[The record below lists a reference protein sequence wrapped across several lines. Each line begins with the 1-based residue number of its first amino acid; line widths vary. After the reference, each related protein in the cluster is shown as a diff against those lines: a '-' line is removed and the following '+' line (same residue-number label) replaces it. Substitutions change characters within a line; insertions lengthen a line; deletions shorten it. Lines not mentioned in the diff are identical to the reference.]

1 VSGVQTGD
9 EAEHDRTSRTAALRT
24 LLTRGAGGRG
34 AAEALAWLY
43 LYSVVWLVAYA
54 VLATLVFGW
63 RPVVITGGSMGPRI
77 LPGDLVM
84 VADLQDRAGLA
95 TVLTFRRPGGELV
108 THRVTQVLPEGYR
121 TRGDA
126 NATEDSDVVPSD
138 HVFGVGRLLIPL
150 LGRPLY
156 WLRSGALVPLALWLL
171 ASVAA
176 VLMVSRRRDDE
187 PRAPTA
193 RPAPRPDLPA
203 ALVLPSSLPV
213 QDVLPGRPARRR
225 GTAPIWT
232 SHA

>member
-1 VSGVQTGD
+1 VSGVEVD
-9 EAEHDRTSRTAALRT
+9 AAPDRTPPAAALRA
-24 LLTRGAGGRG
+24 LLARGVAARG

-77 LPGDLVM
+77 LAGDLVM
-84 VADLQDRAGLA
+84 AADVEGRAGVA
-95 TVLTFRRPGGELV
+95 SVLTFRTPHDGMI

-121 TRGDA
+121 TKGDA
-126 NATEDSDVVPSD
+126 NAVEDAEIVREDD
-138 HVFGVGRLLIPL
+138 VFGAGRLLIPL
-150 LGRPLY
+150 LGRPLF
-156 WLRSGALVPLALWLL
+156 WLRSGALVPFVLWLL
-171 ASVAA
+171 VSVAA
-176 VLMVSRRRDDE
+176 VLVVSRRRDPE
-187 PRAPTA
+187 PLGPTA

-213 QDVLPGRPARRR
+213 QDVLPAPRR
-225 GTAPIWT
+225 GGAAQIWT